1 MIIQNS
7 VNLNLI
13 AVCHG
18 EAQWACVREQRFTT
32 HRAARLLLLF
42 EVTEEAV
49 AGDQLNWST
58 AIVHLSSVTAKSL
71 DVVWKAQPVFSIFRF
86 AESYSQTPEKVF
98 FKGTITQHYNAE
110 LLAEALSLTS
120 IPCPASREQN
130 VARKMTPFWVS
141 GNFHCSGL

>member
-98 FKGTITQHYNAE
+98 LKAQ
-110 LLAEALSLTS
+110 LLSIIMLSY
-120 IPCPASREQN
+120 
-130 VARKMTPFWVS
+130 
-141 GNFHCSGL
+141 